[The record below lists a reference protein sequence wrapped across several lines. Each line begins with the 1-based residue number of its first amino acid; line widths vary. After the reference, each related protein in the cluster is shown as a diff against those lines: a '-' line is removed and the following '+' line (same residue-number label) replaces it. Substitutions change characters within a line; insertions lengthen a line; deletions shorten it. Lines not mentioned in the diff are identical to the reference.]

1 MKNRVRE
8 KYKPCYEGGVL
19 MNTRFEINIQRISVK
34 GDDQFLYLYISD
46 VLVLKTA
53 YKDVM
58 AITTKARYQLRKY
71 LLLDRDS

>member
-1 MKNRVRE
+1 MKYRARE

-19 MNTRFEINIQRISVK
+19 MNTRFEINIQKISVK

-53 YKDVM
+53 YKDIK
-58 AITTKARYQLRKY
+58 AITTKVRYQLRKY
-71 LLLDRDS
+71 LISDEDS